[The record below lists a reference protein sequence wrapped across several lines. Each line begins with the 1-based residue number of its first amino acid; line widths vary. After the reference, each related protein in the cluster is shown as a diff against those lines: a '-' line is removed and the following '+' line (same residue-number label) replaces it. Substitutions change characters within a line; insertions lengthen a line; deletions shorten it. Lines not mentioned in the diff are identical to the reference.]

1 MTNKFQQILIWGLI
15 LVGLGAI
22 VLGMIGIVSKKTEG
36 TLINPVNSSDWI
48 RGNRNAKV
56 VLVEYSDF
64 QCPACAYYSS
74 LVKNLERDFL
84 NDLAVVYR
92 HFPLEQIHKYAK
104 LAAQAAEAAGK
115 QGKFWEMH
123 DIIFEKQSEWSISDN
138 ALQNF
143 ISYAK
148 VLGLDINKFQTDLN
162 SKDVEEKI
170 QKDTVSAYDQKLA
183 GTPAFFLNGK
193 QISNPRDYEEFKNLI
208 QKEISK

>member
-15 LVGLGAI
+15 ILGLGAI

-64 QCPACAYYSS
+64 QCPACAYYSGM
-74 LVKNLERDFL
+74 VKNLERDFL

-104 LAAQAAEAAGK
+104 LSAQAAEAAGK

-123 DIIFEKQSEWSISDN
+123 DVLFEKQSEWSVSDD

-143 ISYAK
+143 ISYAQT
-148 VLGLDINKFQTDLN
+148 LGLDINRFQTELN
-162 SKDVEEKI
+162 SRDVEDRI
-170 QKDTVSAYDQKLA
+170 QKNIVSAYNQKLA
-183 GTPAFFLNGK
+183 GTPTFFLNGK

>member
-74 LVKNLERDFL
+74 LVKNLERDFP

-115 QGKFWEMH
+115 QEKFWEIH
-123 DIIFEKQSEWSISDN
+123 DTLFEKQSEWSMSDD

-148 VLGLDINKFQTDLN
+148 ALGLDINRFQIDLN

-170 QKDTVSAYDQKLA
+170 QKDITSAYDQKLA
-183 GTPAFFLNGK
+183 GTPTFFLNGK
-193 QISNPRDYEEFKNLI
+193 QISNPRDYKEFNNLI
-208 QKEISK
+208 QKELK